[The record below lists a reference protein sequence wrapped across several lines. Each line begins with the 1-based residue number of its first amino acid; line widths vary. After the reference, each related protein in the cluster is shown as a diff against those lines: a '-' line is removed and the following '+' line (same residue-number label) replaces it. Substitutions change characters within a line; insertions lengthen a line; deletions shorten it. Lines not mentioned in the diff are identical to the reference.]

1 VDKSSELK
9 DLDQPEKVSYLLSL
23 KEQESVV
30 AISEQYGI
38 PRSSLYYW
46 TSRLE
51 AYQTYENLSTAPHKT
66 HGKITE
72 EVKAAVIEKH
82 RKNPR
87 LGSWRL
93 SLFEYEGQ
101 TLGHTSIWLILM
113 EARRTRLPPK
123 YLYHLTHPY
132 QIWFIDHMHLRT
144 LPDGQKVYSLIVL
157 DGFSRV
163 LMSDEICL
171 SKGARDACLILLRA
185 FARWG
190 LPEEI
195 ISDNAKAF
203 TSLLYRLLMGVLRVK
218 VGYITPGHPWENP
231 FAESFIGTLRAYFYP
246 HMQRQKT
253 VAGIQRVYT
262 QKTDYYNHRVHWE
275 FRHDEVRTP
284 LGKLGAARGRSMP
297 EDFELRFLATGKRF
311 TRTVDGQG
319 RISWKRYRLYVRVE
333 LRKEKIEIR
342 EFFDS
347 LVIVYH
353 SGTVVSYECS
363 HERSE
368 VSSIF
373 NTPVFHDHPGIE
385 SSKQLELFDLSQLK
399 LRYVSRRPP
408 NQKHPTGNGI
418 QLVIEGLS

>member
-1 VDKSSELK
+1 MDKSSELK

-101 TLGHTSIWLILM
+101 TPGHTSIWLILM

-246 HMQRQKT
+246 HTQRQKT

-275 FRHDEVRTP
+275 FRRDEVKTP
-284 LGKLGAARGRSMP
+284 LGKLGAARGHPMP

-319 RISWKRYRLYVRVE
+319 RISWRRYRLYVRAE
-333 LRKEKIEIR
+333 LKKEKIEIR

-353 SGTVVSYECS
+353 SGTVVSYECT

-368 VSSIF
+368 VSSVY

>member
-1 VDKSSELK
+1 M
-9 DLDQPEKVSYLLSL
+9 
-23 KEQESVV
+23 KEQGTSV
-30 AISEQYGI
+30 ASISEQYGVPHGV
-38 PRSSLYYW
+38 PRSTFYHWLSCY
-46 TSRLE
+46 T
-51 AYQTYENLSTAPHKT
+51 AYNTYENRSTAPHRT

-72 EVKAAVIEKH
+72 EVKAAVLEKW

-93 SLFEYEGQ
+93 SPFEYAGQ
-101 TLGHTSIWLILM
+101 NLGHTSIGFILM
-113 EARRTRLPPK
+113 EARHVRLPPK
-123 YLYHLTHPY
+123 YLYHLTHPH

-144 LPDGQKVYSLIVL
+144 LPNGQKVYSLIVL
-157 DGFSRV
+157 DGFTRV
-163 LMSDEICL
+163 LLTDEICL
-171 SKGARDACLILLRA
+171 PKGARTACLILLRT

-231 FAESFIGTLRAYFYP
+231 FAESFIGVLRAYFYP

-253 VAGIQRVYT
+253 VAGVQQVYI

-275 FRHDEVRTP
+275 FSEDEAKTP
-284 LGKLGAARGRSMP
+284 LGKLGDAKGRLMP
-297 EDFELRFLATGKRF
+297 EEFELKLLATGKRF
-311 TRTVDGQG
+311 KRTVDGQG
-319 RISWKRYRLYVRVE
+319 MISWKRYRLYVRVE
-333 LRKEKIEIR
+333 LKKERIEIR

-347 LVIVYH
+347 LVIVYR

-368 VSSIF
+368 VSSIL
-373 NTPVFHDHPGIE
+373 NTPVFHDHTEIE
-385 SSKQLELFDLSQLK
+385 SSKQLELFDLSQFQ
-399 LRYVSRRPP
+399 LRYVSLRPP
-408 NQKHPTGNGI
+408 NQKRSPAGSAT
-418 QLVIEGLS
+418 QLMIEGLN

>member
-1 VDKSSELK
+1 M
-9 DLDQPEKVSYLLSL
+9 
-23 KEQESVV
+23 

-38 PRSSLYYW
+38 PRSSLYHW
-46 TSRLE
+46 ISRLE
-51 AYQTYENLSTAPHKT
+51 AYQTYDNRSTAPHKT

-72 EVKAAVIEKH
+72 EIKVAVLDKH

-93 SLFEYEGQ
+93 SLFEYEGVNIS
-101 TLGHTSIWLILM
+101 HESIWLILM
-113 EARRTRLPPK
+113 EARHIKLPPK

-144 LPDGQKVYSLIVL
+144 LPNGQKVYSLIVL
-157 DGFSRV
+157 DGFTRV
-163 LMSDEICL
+163 LLSDEICL

-185 FARWG
+185 FFHWG

-195 ISDNAKAF
+195 VSDNAKSF

-246 HMQRQKT
+246 HTQRQKT

-262 QKTDYYNHRVHWE
+262 DKTDYYNHRVHWA
-275 FRHDEVRTP
+275 FRKDEIKTP
-284 LGKLGAARGRSMP
+284 LGKLGDAKGRSMP
-297 EDFELRFLATGKRF
+297 EEFELKLLATGKRF
-311 TRTVDGQG
+311 KRTVNGQG
-319 RISWKRYRLYVRVE
+319 MISWKRYRLYVKAE
-333 LRKEKIEIR
+333 LNKEKIEIR

-385 SSKQLELFDLSQLK
+385 SSKQLELFDLSQFQ
-399 LRYVSRRPP
+399 LRYVSRRIP
-408 NQKHPTGNGI
+408 NQKNSSGNAD
-418 QLVIEGLS
+418 QLVIDGLG